1 MPMAT
6 VQWLAQRLLLPSKN
20 RKGLIQKYLKIYE
33 KNELSIAMYDI
44 EIPMIRN
51 K

>member
-6 VQWLAQRLLLPSKN
+6 VHWLAQHLLLPNKN
-20 RKGLIQKYLKIYE
+20 RNGLIQKYFQFYE

-44 EIPMIRN
+44 EIPMIKN